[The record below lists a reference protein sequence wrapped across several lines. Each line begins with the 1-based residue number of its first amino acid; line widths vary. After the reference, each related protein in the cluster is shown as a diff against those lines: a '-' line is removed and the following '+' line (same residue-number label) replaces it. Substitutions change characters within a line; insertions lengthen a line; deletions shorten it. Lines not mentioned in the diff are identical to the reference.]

1 MDWLDPAPSDM
12 SNLDSCR
19 FCLLENSDKI
29 QIDLQ
34 IKKMFR
40 ILFDN
45 EVSFTGLKI
54 SVNFK

>member
-45 EVSFTGLKI
+45 EVSFIVPEI
-54 SVNFK
+54 SLNLQ